1 MLNQYFTE
9 ITDTIEGEIITKF
22 KCYGNCNNYYI
33 VDDNPNIIAKKCL
46 SSGQT
51 CDNQGLYSNADK
63 EKKCYTVCPSNK
75 YFNND
80 NENSGEDKYKK
91 CSSKCLE
98 DRYHENGS
106 MECKHPKD
114 CSTKIQILILTNV
127 LRNVIQINTVK

>member
-75 YFNND
+75 YFDNDNVND

-106 MECKHPKD
+106 MEYKHPKD
-114 CSTKIQILILTNV
+114 CTTKIADFDTNKCV
-127 LRNVIQINTVK
+127 TQCNTN